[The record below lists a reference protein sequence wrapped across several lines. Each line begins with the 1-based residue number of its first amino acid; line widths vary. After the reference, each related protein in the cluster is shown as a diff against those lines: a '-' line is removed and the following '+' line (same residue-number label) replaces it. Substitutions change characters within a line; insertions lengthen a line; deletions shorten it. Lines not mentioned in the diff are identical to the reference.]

1 MKQAEIFENLSNIS
15 NFIDEVNI
23 SLKKGDLY
31 FLEKNIGDMMPKTI
45 IIDPS
50 FDQDLINLKKNYLT
64 KLVELSEASKK
75 NLMKKI
81 GDI

>member
-31 FLEKNIGDMMPKTI
+31 FLEKNIGEMMPKTI
-45 IIDPS
+45 ILDPS
-50 FDQDLINLKKNYLT
+50 FVQDLISLKKNYLT
-64 KLVELSEASKK
+64 KLIELSQASKQ